1 MELTA
6 NQRTALYLDSISRSV
21 GLNPFCLVYREALEK
36 HAEYKGVK
44 LPDGYVG
51 LTFCPQCG
59 WVVVA
64 GVTSRT
70 RVVTAAGSGA
80 GRVLERRC
88 LRCQS
93 VSKLEL
99 ADAPGHRD
107 DGGSADAAQ
116 QRAGTMSEG
125 QRAKE
130 RAKKRKRNTL
140 AGLLDKKEKDGGK
153 KSKTLDLMDFMK

>member
-6 NQRTALYLDSISRSV
+6 NQRTALHLDSISRSV
-21 GLNPFCLVYREALEK
+21 GLNPFCSVYREALEK
-36 HAEYKGVK
+36 HAEHKGVV

-51 LTFCPQCG
+51 STFCPQCG
-59 WVVVA
+59 WVVVG

-70 RVVTAAGSGA
+70 RLVAAPGSGA

-88 LRCQS
+88 LRCSS
-93 VSKLEL
+93 VSKSEL
-99 ADAPGHRD
+99 ADAHRND
-107 DGGSADAAQ
+107 EPSADAGQ
-116 QRAGTMSEG
+116 QRAATMSEG

-140 AGLLDKKEKDGGK
+140 AGLLDKKERDGGK